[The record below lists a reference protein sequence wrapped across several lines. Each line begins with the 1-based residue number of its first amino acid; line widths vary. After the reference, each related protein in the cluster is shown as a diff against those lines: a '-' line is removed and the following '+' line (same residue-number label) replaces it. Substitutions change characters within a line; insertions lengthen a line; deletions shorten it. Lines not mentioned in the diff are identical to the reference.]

1 MASPDAIAPQRPLGP
16 LSGRKRRP
24 LPGGVQRPRGLS
36 WMRPGSIPYGQQQLL
51 TPRGRGGGPGADGP
65 CCHAEAAT
73 PGPTWSHGE
82 PSRGLPLVQGR
93 QHSEKSWEKTKA
105 SPELRAAR
113 SRGPAHGAGGCS
125 FAGGSGRGRRGARGP
140 FKQESMASA
149 AGDRAR
155 AQPSPATYSAPPT
168 EGPRSWVVS
177 YAVAWLRACAAAPR
191 GPAARRALC
200 GAAGSGRGGAEWGRA
215 ERSGAV
221 RSGVSPVSPRPPR
234 APWSRRPE
242 GGAAG
247 PAPTCPP
254 GPSAQVR
261 RPRPSR
267 GGAARA
273 QPVPAAGGA
282 CGGGTPPG
290 SLRRA
295 GLCAARRGAGPAG
308 TAGLGWSGRGGV
320 HLPPRVSVVALCSC
334 WGPGWNRGATAG
346 RARAGLGAPPRTG
359 RRPRGPSW
367 PVPCPRPQG
376 PLLSRISGPR
386 REREVS
392 PAAGELPPAECR
404 LPRAG
409 VRS

>member
-24 LPGGVQRPRGLS
+24 LPGRVQRPRGLS

-149 AGDRAR
+149 AGDPRTRAAFPR
-155 AQPSPATYSAPPT
+155 DLFGAPDRGAAQLGGELCCS
-168 EGPRSWVVS
+168 VV
-177 YAVAWLRACAAAPR
+177 RACAAAPR

-215 ERSGAV
+215 EPSGAGQC
-221 RSGVSPVSPRPPR
+221 GVASPLCRLG
-234 APWSRRPE
+234 RR
-242 GGAAG
+242 GHHG
-247 PAPTCPP
+247 
-254 GPSAQVR
+254 
-261 RPRPSR
+261 
-267 GGAARA
+267 
-273 QPVPAAGGA
+273 AGGLRA
-282 CGGGTPPG
+282 ERPALPRHARRA
-290 SLRRA
+290 LRR
-295 GLCAARRGAGPAG
+295 R
-308 TAGLGWSGRGGV
+308 
-320 HLPPRVSVVALCSC
+320 
-334 WGPGWNRGATAG
+334 
-346 RARAGLGAPPRTG
+346 
-359 RRPRGPSW
+359 
-367 PVPCPRPQG
+367 
-376 PLLSRISGPR
+376 
-386 REREVS
+386 
-392 PAAGELPPAECR
+392 
-404 LPRAG
+404 
-409 VRS
+409 